1 TGHDHTA
8 AVEILTPGLEH
19 FGNEID
25 GAIAGGF
32 LAHARAA
39 PGQTLASQNARFIA
53 VGHALVL
60 AEHIADLALADADV
74 TGGNIGIFTDVAAEL
89 DHVRLAE
96 AHDFHFRAA
105 LGIEIRSALAAAD
118 GHAGQCVLESL
129 LEAEEFHDPQVD
141 AGVEAQAA

>member
-1 TGHDHTA
+1 FGDPSAPVFLDLLDQIEIDPALVDHIAARIRAGHDLAAQFLNLLNGVDRHIARTGHDHTA

-39 PGQTLASQNARFIA
+39 PGQTLAGQNARFIA

-89 DHVRLAE
+89 DHV
-96 AHDFHFRAA
+96 
-105 LGIEIRSALAAAD
+105 
-118 GHAGQCVLESL
+118 
-129 LEAEEFHDPQVD
+129 
-141 AGVEAQAA
+141 